1 MAATTEHS
9 VRIEAP
15 IGVVW
20 EITNDIRRWPALYT
34 EYASAEVLHERP
46 GYVRFRLTMHPDENG
61 VAWSW
66 VSERYLDE
74 STHSVRARRVDPG
87 PFEYMNIWW
96 DYEADGAAATVMRWR
111 QEFHMKPGAP
121 VDDAAMASRIDTNTP
136 VQMAHIASA
145 IETAVA
151 VAGGPPR

>member
-15 IGVVW
+15 VAVVW
-20 EITNDIRRWPALYT
+20 ELTNDVRQWPELFT
-34 EYASAEVLHERP
+34 EYASAEVLEERP

-66 VSERYLDE
+66 VSERDLDAGAR
-74 STHSVRARRVDPG
+74 SVRARRVETG

-111 QEFHMKPGAP
+111 QEFQMKPGAP
-121 VDDAAMASRIDTNTP
+121 VDDAGMAARIDANTP
-136 VQMAHIASA
+136 VQLAHITSA
-145 IETAVA
+145 VEAAVA
-151 VAGGPPR
+151 AAAGSPR